1 MLSNL
6 INQLKAQGAS
16 SRLDEVLKE
25 VPNVRKDLGYPPLV
39 TPLSQMVGTQAVL
52 NVLYGERYKSAP
64 KEIKEYLHGRY
75 GASPA
80 PVNEE
85 VRKKII
91 GDDPVITYRPADDL
105 KPEFA
110 EFKKKYKGVAKSDED
125 VLSIALFEDVAIKFL
140 TKRNEDLV
148 PTKIKVEV

>member
-6 INQLKAQGAS
+6 INQLKQQGAS
-16 SRLDEVLKE
+16 DRLDEVLKE

-52 NVLYGERYKSAP
+52 NVISGERYKMVP
-64 KEIKEYLHGRY
+64 KEINDYLHGRY

-85 VRKKII
+85 IRKKII

-105 KPEFA
+105 KPEFVSL
-110 EFKKKYKGVAKSDED
+110 KKQYKDVAKSDED
-125 VLSIALFEDVAIKFL
+125 VLSIALFGDVALNFL
-140 TKRNEDLV
+140 KKRNDDAI